1 MDQLKIADACPMLIG
16 CLRGHRDG
24 NLCKRLSQ
32 GLISLERGE
41 IKYVP
46 AEGYKLRERAS
57 IAITHVYHQL
67 NR

>member
-1 MDQLKIADACPMLIG
+1 MLAGITAIET
-16 CLRGHRDG
+16 CV
-24 NLCKRLSQ
+24 KRLSQ

>member
-1 MDQLKIADACPMLIG
+1 MLVQCLLDACG
-16 CLRGHRDG
+16 NHRDG